1 MGKIIKKEDIIHISE
16 LAEIECD
23 AEEIDKITTQLDKI
37 IEHVAKI
44 SEVDTTGITPTSHV
58 LDMKNVL
65 REDKPK
71 KSINTNEALKNAP
84 ESTNGGFKVP
94 KID

>member
-44 SEVDTTGITPTSHV
+44 SEADTTGITPTSHV

-71 KSINTNEALKNAP
+71 RSINTNEALKNAP
-84 ESTNGGFKVP
+84 ENTNGGFKVP